1 MIPPIPPFVLNAA
14 RVDGDE
20 DGGADNEYDFVEELE
35 SGLEKDLEP
44 DDFAGQFEE
53 ELEKELLSGVAL
65 ADTSLFDLPTHL
77 FNNDDLNLHG
87 LDEDYDIITTNTQSK
102 RVRGKCRDGYELGN
116 FFQSCWYQKFLA
128 PDKDGV
134 EGSRSR
140 THRLS
145 GRDRQGAFR
154 STFRLTLDKVERLAK
169 TMIEN
174 RIILPTRRINSTIAM
189 QIKVELHVLGALSIL
204 GHGLPF
210 TVVSTYSNIS
220 KEEHRLFFHK
230 FIEYFFV
237 HHQEYIYLPKDAD
250 ELRSVSQKYRE
261 VGLPGAMGS
270 KDVVHVKWSHA
281 PAGDF
286 N

>member
-1 MIPPIPPFVLNAA
+1 MITPIPPFILNAA

-77 FNNDDLNLHG
+77 LNNDNLDLHG
-87 LDEDYDIITTNTQSK
+87 LDKDYDIITTNTQSK

-140 THRLS
+140 TRRLS

-189 QIKVELHVLGALSIL
+189 QLRWNSTCLERSAFWAMVFRSLSSRCTRTFPKKNIAYSSINSSSTFLSITKSISIFRKML
-204 GHGLPF
+204 TSSEVF
-210 TVVSTYSNIS
+210 RKNIV
-220 KEEHRLFFHK
+220 RLV
-230 FIEYFFV
+230 YRV
-237 HHQEYIYLPKDAD
+237 QWA
-250 ELRSVSQKYRE
+250 LRT
-261 VGLPGAMGS
+261 LCM
-270 KDVVHVKWSHA
+270 
-281 PAGDF
+281 
-286 N
+286 